1 MRLLYFIKPH
11 VMEDYLMSKY
21 ASVLELIGNTPV
33 VRLSRLFPDHDVWLK
48 LERANPGGSVKD
60 RIALQMVLD
69 AVARGDLKKGGTI
82 IEPTSGNTG
91 VGLAMVSAV
100 LGFRMILVMPES
112 MSVERRLLAQAYGAE
127 LVLTPA
133 AQGMK
138 GAVDRALALQKELP
152 DAWVAGQFENP
163 SNPKA
168 HELRTGPEIVA
179 DFPEGLDVFVSAFGT
194 GGNVSG
200 ISRVL
205 KRAWPTVK
213 TYAVEPKG
221 SPLLTEGHAGPHRIQ
236 GIGANFVPGNLDKN
250 VIDQFLDIEDDA
262 AFAYAQAAARQEGLL
277 VGISIGAVLAAVA
290 GLLPTLPKASR
301 VLALNF
307 DTGERYLSVPGFV
320 KTNA

>member
-1 MRLLYFIKPH
+1 
-11 VMEDYLMSKY
+11 MSKY

-179 DFPEGLDVFVSAFGT
+179 DSPEGLDVFVSAFGT

-277 VGISIGAVLAAVA
+277 VGISTGAVLAAVA

>member
-1 MRLLYFIKPH
+1 
-11 VMEDYLMSKY
+11 MSKY

-152 DAWVAGQFENP
+152 DAWVAGQFANP

-179 DFPEGLDVFVSAFGT
+179 DFPEGLDVFVLAFGT

-277 VGISIGAVLAAVA
+277 VGISTGAVLAAVA

>member
-48 LERANPGGSVKD
+48 LERANPGGSVKY

-277 VGISIGAVLAAVA
+277 VGISTGAVLAAVA

>member
-1 MRLLYFIKPH
+1 
-11 VMEDYLMSKY
+11 MSKY

-69 AVARGDLKKGGTI
+69 AVARRDLKKGGTI

-152 DAWVAGQFENP
+152 DAWVAGQLENP

-168 HELRTGPEIVA
+168 HELPTGPEIVA

-277 VGISIGAVLAAVA
+277 VGISTGAVLAAVA

>member
-11 VMEDYLMSKY
+11 VMEDYLLSKY

-33 VRLSRLFPDHDVWLK
+33 VRLSRRFPDHDVWLK

-112 MSVERRLLAQAYGAE
+112 MGVERRLLAKAYGAV

-205 KRAWPTVK
+205 NRAWPTVK

-277 VGISIGAVLAAVA
+277 VGISTGAVLAAVA

>member
-1 MRLLYFIKPH
+1 
-11 VMEDYLMSKY
+11 MSKY

-205 KRAWPTVK
+205 KPAWPTVK

-250 VIDQFLDIEDDA
+250 VIDRFLDIEDDA

-277 VGISIGAVLAAVA
+277 VGISTGAVLAAVA

>member
-1 MRLLYFIKPH
+1 
-11 VMEDYLMSKY
+11 MSKY

-100 LGFRMILVMPES
+100 LGFRMIL
-112 MSVERRLLAQAYGAE
+112 VERRLLAQAYGAE

-277 VGISIGAVLAAVA
+277 VGISTGAVLAAVA